1 MIWINKDNTKPLY
14 ILSIED
20 IILSIEDII
29 ARSYSEDIRISK
41 TNDILMFSVSGN
53 IATLVKGSV
62 NDKKH
67 LMHRELLGVKLLY
80 ESEKPDM
87 FAILFNDT
95 RIIASDKKILLDT
108 VRTILM
114 KKEKNYYFFPFF
126 SILSDIILVF
136 VIMKTI
142 NNSII
147 IYIII
152 PSVLSFNA

>member
-1 MIWINKDNTKPLY
+1 MIWINKNNTKSLY

-20 IILSIEDII
+20 IIE
-29 ARSYSEDIRISK
+29 RNYSEDIRISK
-41 TNDILMFSVSGN
+41 TNDILIFSVNGN

-62 NDKKH
+62 NDKEH

-114 KKEKNYYFFPFF
+114 KKEKDYFNGITRLDTL
-126 SILSDIILVF
+126 ILAKRLHEKLKEI
-136 VIMKTI
+136 
-142 NNSII
+142 
-147 IYIII
+147 
-152 PSVLSFNA
+152 

>member
-14 ILSIED
+14 ILSIEN
-20 IILSIEDII
+20 IILPIEDII

-114 KKEKNYYFFPFF
+114 KKEKNYFNDITRLDTLILAKRLYTIELMKMYRYF
-126 SILSDIILVF
+126 
-136 VIMKTI
+136 KTLHEKLKEI
-142 NNSII
+142 
-147 IYIII
+147 
-152 PSVLSFNA
+152 